1 MSELLTWS
9 LRMYSWDLCRTL
21 QTTVCIVCIDD
32 GICNPLL
39 PPAVLGRERPLS
51 NLNWKID
58 LSSMQCDMVVNKK
71 FQRKICNIHILNTF
85 FDDIF
90 SMYCIS
96 VCESICPKSNT
107 REKRLGGKGCTLYTK
122 CLMGTRPKNTHWY
135 KISKTFFST
144 IAQFQKFEKI
154 WKQYHKT

>member
-1 MSELLTWS
+1 MSELWTWS
-9 LRMYSWDLCRTL
+9 LRMYSWDFCRTL
-21 QTTVCIVCIDD
+21 QTTVCIVCKDD
-32 GICNPLL
+32 FICNPLL
-39 PPAVLGRERPLS
+39 PPAVFGR
-51 NLNWKID
+51 LNWKID
-58 LSSMQCDMVVNKK
+58 LSSMQWDMIVN
-71 FQRKICNIHILNTF
+71 QNIQSKICNIHILNTF

-135 KISKTFFST
+135 KILKTFLST
-144 IAQFQKFEKI
+144 IAQFQKFEN
-154 WKQYHKT
+154 HKT